1 MNVGDEHRVR
11 ELMDRAIAA
20 PNPEEFALIM
30 TELRAALQQHIRQT
44 RTLMLASYYSKT
56 LDPREKVLAA
66 DAKQRIQARDRN
78 SAKNESSTEPVRNTL
93 DTAESQS

>member
-20 PNPEEFALIM
+20 PSPEEFALIM

-56 LDPREKVLAA
+56 LVPREKVLAA

-78 SAKNESSTEPVRNTL
+78 SAKNESSTERIRNTP